1 MTLDQILGFNAE
13 EFKALSEVQLTEICK
28 PYFHIT
34 RPELYVRP
42 ESTKKKQINVLS
54 GLIKTA
60 EDRIKEEKIKM
71 ARALMAKHNI
81 KI

>member
-1 MTLDQILGFNAE
+1 MTLDQILNFNAE
-13 EFKALSEVQLTEICK
+13 EFSKLSEAQLIEICK

-42 ESTKKKQINVLS
+42 LSEKKKQTDVLS
-54 GLIKTA
+54 GLIKIA